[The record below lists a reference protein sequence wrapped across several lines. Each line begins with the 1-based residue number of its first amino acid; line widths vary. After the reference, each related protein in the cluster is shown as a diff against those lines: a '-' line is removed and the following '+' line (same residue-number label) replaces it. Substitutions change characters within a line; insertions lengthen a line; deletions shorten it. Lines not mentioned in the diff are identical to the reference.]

1 MKYVIVINEESHGFI
16 GVAKDMKSAFQ
27 YLLSKNWITKTEVFI
42 IDEVAYYLEELREK
56 YEQTTLLDTLLL
68 LWDIDEDL
76 FDGLFYFS
84 KEEIFEINT

>member
-1 MKYVIVINEESHGFI
+1 MKYVIVINEECHGFV

-27 YLLSKNWITKTEVFI
+27 YLLLKNWITNKEVFF
-42 IDEVAYYLEELREK
+42 IDEVAYYLEELQEMYK
-56 YEQTTLLDTLLL
+56 QTTLLDTLLL

-84 KEEIFEINT
+84 KEEVFETNA